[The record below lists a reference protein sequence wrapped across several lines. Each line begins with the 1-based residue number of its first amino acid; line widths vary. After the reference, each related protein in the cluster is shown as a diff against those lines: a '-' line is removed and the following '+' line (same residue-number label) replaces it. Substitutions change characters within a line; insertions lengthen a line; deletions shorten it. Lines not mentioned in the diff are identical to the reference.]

1 MSTISERATEKPAPR
16 YRSRIVEDDDFA
28 RALDY
33 LRDSAPEVG
42 KAREAMIKAEKYL
55 KHVEALLIK
64 GSTASSSEK
73 RIAEARCDDKWLKA
87 AYEEAEAAGRFE
99 TWKSMREAAAAKIE
113 AWRSEQA
120 NFRGM
125 KT

>member
-1 MSTISERATEKPAPR
+1 MSRISGMATQQL
-16 YRSRIVEDDDFA
+16 RSRIVEDDDLA

-64 GSTASSSEK
+64 GSSASSAEK
-73 RIAEARCDDKWLKA
+73 RVAEARCDDRWLKA
-87 AYEEAEAAGRFE
+87 AYDEAEAAGKFE

-125 KT
+125 KI

>member
-1 MSTISERATEKPAPR
+1 MSRISGMATQQL
-16 YRSRIVEDDDFA
+16 RSRIVEDDDLA

-64 GSTASSSEK
+64 GSSASSSEK
-73 RIAEARCDDKWLKA
+73 RVAEARCDDRWLKA
-87 AYEEAEAAGRFE
+87 AYDEAEAAGRFE

-125 KT
+125 KI

>member
-1 MSTISERATEKPAPR
+1 MSRISGMATQQL
-16 YRSRIVEDDDFA
+16 RSRIVEDDDLA

-64 GSTASSSEK
+64 GSSASSSEK
-73 RIAEARCDDKWLKA
+73 RVAEARCDDRWLKA

-125 KT
+125 KI